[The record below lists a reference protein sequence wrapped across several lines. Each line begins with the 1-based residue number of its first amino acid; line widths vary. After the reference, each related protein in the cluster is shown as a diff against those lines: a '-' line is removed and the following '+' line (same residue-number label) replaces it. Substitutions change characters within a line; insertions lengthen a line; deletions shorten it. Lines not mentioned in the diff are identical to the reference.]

1 MARQEQDFSKETNR
15 QSTILFIK
23 DSEGVTI
30 DLIETQCSQVLQS
43 LLTLSDLQRRLK
55 SLNQPGGR
63 GPNLLK
69 HPLRLPDGEM
79 QDVEV
84 NSLLQGQS
92 IHIENCTD
100 VESASG
106 RSRWRKLLRSTW
118 RCCGSWSVRSAGSP
132 WLETVPAR
140 WPDDELVRC
149 LPPRRWRR
157 GMIGLEH
164 R

>member
-63 GPNLLK
+63 GPNLLR
-69 HPLRLPDGEM
+69 HPCGCPMARCRT
-79 QDVEV
+79 
-84 NSLLQGQS
+84 S
-92 IHIENCTD
+92 
-100 VESASG
+100 
-106 RSRWRKLLRSTW
+106 RST
-118 RCCGSWSVRSAGSP
+118 RCCKGSRST
-132 WLETVPAR
+132 LRTAR
-140 WPDDELVRC
+140 T
-149 LPPRRWRR
+149 
-157 GMIGLEH
+157 
-164 R
+164 